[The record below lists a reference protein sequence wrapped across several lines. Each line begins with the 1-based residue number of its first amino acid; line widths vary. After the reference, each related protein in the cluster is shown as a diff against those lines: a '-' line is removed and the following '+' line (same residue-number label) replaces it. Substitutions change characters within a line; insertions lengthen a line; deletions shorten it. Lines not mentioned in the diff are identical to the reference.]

1 MEGLRIDKWLWC
13 CRFFKTRSL
22 AAKAVSGGLVHLN
35 GQRVKPAR
43 VLQPDDLLTLGN
55 QADTR
60 QVRVLG
66 MPVRRG
72 PATEAASF
80 YEETP
85 ESIAAREAGRE
96 KRQMDRMSQPR
107 PEARPDKRA
116 RRQLIR
122 IRGR

>member
-22 AAKAVSGGLVHLN
+22 AAKAVTGGLVHLN

-43 VLQPDDLLTLGN
+43 LLQVDDLLTVGS
-55 QADTR
+55 QPDTR

-72 PATEAASF
+72 PASEAAGF
-80 YEETP
+80 YEETA
-85 ESIAAREAGRE
+85 ESLAAREASRE
-96 KRQMDRMSQPR
+96 QRQMDRLSQPR

-122 IRGR
+122 IRGH